1 MKTLIGWNI
10 TSLFLILTER
20 PNLRVAATNNQGVA
34 LPPLCVLLIGLQ
46 QQLAKIRSCSLCTTD
61 SARNLGFIFD
71 SHLTFSDQISSLS
84 PLSLSPYTHPSLSLN
99 LVIIIFVD
107 FAVSSP
113 ILTSKLPVPLPH
125 RLFTLLQLNIL
136 QPSTIS

>member
-1 MKTLIGWNI
+1 LSLQEVGSMKTLIGWNI

-61 SARNLGFIFD
+61 SAGNLGFIFD

-84 PLSLSPYTHPSLSLN
+84 PLSLSPLPHPSLSKPCYHHIRGLRCILPYLN
-99 LVIIIFVD
+99 FKT
-107 FAVSSP
+107 A
-113 ILTSKLPVPLPH
+113 
-125 RLFTLLQLNIL
+125 
-136 QPSTIS
+136 STIATSIVHSTAT